1 MNRQAVA
8 QELVKVAKLLSASE
22 RVLATNSSSYSWEDF
37 YSTATAK
44 VYLDE
49 ATDKL
54 RLEIRKDVENTGINP
69 HKGSELAAELDL
81 GTLQKPRLGGVPT
94 LLKQHGHDRT
104 TAGGPF
110 PRLWTDVKRNSKE
123 ALAQIIK
130 EELAR
135 KQPSSAVSSPAT
147 KPMPT
152 PEDQAV
158 LKQMLKN
165 IDVATIAVENAQEEI
180 ERAITTGDRKKVEYA
195 LGVLH
200 TSLDTLRDQ
209 CRDYQLIVGK
219 LV

>member
-8 QELVKVAKLLSASE
+8 QELVKVAKLLSAGE
-22 RVLATNSSSYSWEDF
+22 RAIATNSSVYSWEDF
-37 YSTATAK
+37 YSVATAT

-54 RLEIRKDVENTGINP
+54 RLTIVKKVENSGINP
-69 HKGSELAAELDL
+69 HKRSEQAEDRDI
-81 GTLQKPRLGGVPT
+81 GTLARPQLGGISS
-94 LLKQHGHDRT
+94 LLKKHGHDSSS
-104 TAGGPF
+104 AGGPF
-110 PRLWTDVKRNSKE
+110 KNRWTDTDNNRL

-130 EELAR
+130 NELEK
-135 KQPSSAVSSPAT
+135 KQPSSAVSSPSV
-147 KPMPT
+147 KSMPT

-158 LKQMLKN
+158 LKQMLK
-165 IDVATIAVENAQEEI
+165 DVDTGTIAVENAQEGV

-219 LV
+219 LA

>member
-22 RVLATNSSSYSWEDF
+22 RVLATNISSYSWEDF

-54 RLEIRKDVENTGINP
+54 LLEIRKDVESTGMNP
-69 HKGSELAAELDL
+69 HKRSELAAEQDL
-81 GTLQKPRLGGVPT
+81 GTLAKPRLGGVPT

-110 PRLWTDVKRNSKE
+110 SNRWTDANKNKS

-130 EELAR
+130 DELAR

-165 IDVATIAVENAQEEI
+165 VDVATIAVENAQEEI

-195 LGVLH
+195 LGFMESATERLIGYAKSYKEVV
-200 TSLDTLRDQ
+200 R
-209 CRDYQLIVGK
+209 QLA
-219 LV
+219 

>member
-165 IDVATIAVENAQEEI
+165 VDVATIHVEDAQEEI

-195 LGVLH
+195 LGVMESA
-200 TSLDTLRDQ
+200 TER
-209 CRDYQLIVGK
+209 LIGYAKSYKEVVRH
-219 LV
+219 LA